1 MSATFLT
8 DLKNVV
14 VGGVSILPQ
23 TYSTAG
29 TKTGSAVDLLT
40 ADGPVS
46 LLAVTGDCGDANTN
60 FYFRLTECDTSGGT
74 YTTMADSTS
83 DTYTGATAGDNL
95 MVVVS
100 SAKRTKRYVKAE
112 CVIATT
118 GTASVPVSVAVL
130 ARKKIVGT
138 GDGSITS

>member
-8 DLKNVV
+8 DLKNVA

-29 TKTGSAVDLLT
+29 TKTGSAVDMDLS
-40 ADGPVS
+40 DGPVH
-46 LLAVTGDCGDANTN
+46 LIAVTGDCGDANTN

-83 DTYTGATAGDNL
+83 DTYTGATAGDSL

-100 SAKRTKRYVKAE
+100 SNKRTKRYVKCE
-112 CVIATT
+112 CVIATS
-118 GTASVPVSVAVL
+118 GTASVPVSVMVMG
-130 ARKKIVGT
+130 RKKIVGSGT
-138 GDGSITS
+138 GYITT